1 MTGNGIDNQ
10 ADDQAV
16 NTVGK
21 EFGTFCHGAGNNGC
35 GCGTED
41 GLENEEGPERNAVR
55 SHGRSVIGFGSD
67 ASDPAEEAVAGSEH
81 DAEAHEPEN
90 GGSDTEVH
98 EVFHD
103 DIAGIFGPGETGLYH
118 GETGLHEEDQSGAD
132 KYPDCVYC

>member
-1 MTGNGIDNQ
+1 MVRSAMAPETMV
-10 ADDQAV
+10 AAV
-16 NTVGK
+16 AQKTVWK
-21 EFGTFCHGAGNNGC
+21 MRKAQKGTPC
-35 GCGTED
+35 
-41 GLENEEGPERNAVR
+41 R
-55 SHGRSVIGFGSD
+55 SHGRSVIAFGSD

-103 DIAGIFGPGETGLYH
+103 DVAGIFGPGETGLYH